1 MTDDNRNQQEGTPSA
16 DPIRQETAAQESPA
30 TDQERQ
36 KNIIDGIMSKKW
48 GAEYAKDFSQNCPQ
62 VYDMIVREISAELDN
77 VFKDLQKP
85 MHQHSRHIIV
95 KVSRRMV
102 EISVSRALIAH
113 LVNRIQGI
121 DENEKNF
128 YTVFQ
133 NVFDYIQKEIKK
145 RPDAPGYMDMGPQQM
160 DVFFDEIGAEDA
172 AAVNNGTF
180 NTICAEVLRDAAT
193 NAQKDKEKAEK
204 RALYPT
210 TRIQGTDKIEYPV
223 DKPNNNFWDN
233 AWRTL
238 TENPNG
244 QLTFSFDMAGK
255 ERKEE
260 LPLFLSINFD
270 ALQDIRITKK
280 LTPFDKRVYIA
291 VSALFNA
298 GNEVITLSQI
308 YKHMGYKGR
317 PGATDLKRIHECV
330 VKMMGAQISV
340 DNELEANVYK
350 KYGHFT
356 YRGVLLPV
364 EIGELYDVQ
373 GALTDAAIHIL
384 KEPPLMTFARQRDQL
399 TTVSLKLLQS
409 PVNKTDANLAI
420 DDYLIVQIKRVQKGK
435 QHGKHRMLFKTIYKN
450 TGIPDK
456 PKTGTE
462 RQQKKRAPGK
472 IEKYLKHYQQ
482 EGTISSYSMEKDGVT
497 IHW

>member
-1 MTDDNRNQQEGTPSA
+1 MTDDNRNQQEGTPAA

-30 TDQERQ
+30 TDQEAQ
-36 KNIIDGIMSKKW
+36 KNIIDRIMAKKW
-48 GAEYAKDFSQNCPQ
+48 GPEYAKDFSENCPQ
-62 VYDMIVREISAELDN
+62 VYNMIIREISAELDN
-77 VFKDLQKP
+77 VFKDMQKP
-85 MHQHSRHIIV
+85 MHQHTRHII
-95 KVSRRMV
+95 KRVSRRMV

-113 LVNRIQGI
+113 LINHIQGI

-128 YTVFQ
+128 YTEIQ
-133 NVFDYIQKEIKK
+133 NAFGYIHKEIAK
-145 RPDAPGYMDMGPQQM
+145 RPEAPGYMDIGPQQI
-160 DVFFDEIGAEDA
+160 DVFFDAIGEEDA
-172 AAVNNGTF
+172 EEVTNGTF
-180 NTICAEVLRDAAT
+180 NTVCAEVLRDAAA
-193 NAQKDKEKAEK
+193 NAQKDREAAEK
-204 RALYPT
+204 RAIYPQ
-210 TRIQGTDKIEYPV
+210 TRIKGTDKIEYPV

-244 QLTFSFDMAGK
+244 QLTFSFDMAKKGS
-255 ERKEE
+255 KEE
-260 LPLFLSINFD
+260 LPLYLSINFD

-298 GNEVITLSQI
+298 GNDVITLSQI
-308 YKHMGYKGR
+308 YRHMGYKGR
-317 PGATDLKRIHECV
+317 PGAKDLKRIHECI

-340 DNELEANVYK
+340 DNELEANTYK

-384 KEPPLMTFARQRDQL
+384 REPPLMTFARQRDQL

-420 DDYLIVQIKRVQKGK
+420 DDYLIVQIKRAQKGK
-435 QHGKHRMLFKTIYKN
+435 QHGRHRMLFKTIYKN
-450 TGIPDK
+450 TGIPEK
-456 PKTGTE
+456 PKTNTE
-462 RQQKKRAPGK
+462 KSARQRAPGK
-472 IEKYLKHYQQ
+472 IKKFLTHYQD
-482 EGTISSYSMEKDGVT
+482 EGTINNYTVEKDGITVY
-497 IHW
+497 W